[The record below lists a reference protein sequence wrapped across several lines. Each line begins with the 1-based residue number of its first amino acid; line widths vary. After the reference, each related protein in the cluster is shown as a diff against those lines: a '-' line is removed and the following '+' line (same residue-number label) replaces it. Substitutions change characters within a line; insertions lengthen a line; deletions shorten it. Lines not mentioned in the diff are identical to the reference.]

1 MWYNEITNKTSVQEG
16 ITMQKSVRK
25 FYEYKRSYDR
35 ADFDTMVGRR
45 VVKKRAHKRLR
56 KQPVLI

>member
-1 MWYNEITNKTSVQEG
+1 
-16 ITMQKSVRK
+16 MQKSVRK
-25 FYEYKRSYDR
+25 FYEHKRSYDR

-56 KQPVLI
+56 KQQVII